1 MNKKNKQS
9 LQVCQI
15 NISGLSKHSL
25 TALDNYNHS
34 IKNDVLAVQETLLTT
49 SNATNNAITGME
61 SFALKNDRGVMLC
74 IQPWLLPQ
82 KVDELQ
88 DNISDAIWATAKVG
102 NLTILIGNIY
112 VNPGADSSNNLDAAV
127 NNISKAIEYREKFK
141 IKELIVLGDFNCRNT
156 LWKDSI
162 TNNRGRLFEKFVNQ
176 HQLACIFPNSKTF
189 ICGSGGSVIDL
200 ALIKNGKLSD
210 LYQTS
215 SVDSE
220 IELFT
225 GAPIRGHLPVVHS
238 FNLPSSFNNA
248 SKFPTTIY
256 RDLKKT
262 DWSCWQGVLSDKL
275 DNNLIPHLK
284 KYTDPSHLWND
295 FIAILNHVNDVA
307 IPKKTASAHSKPFWT
322 TELSQMSKEVQLA
335 RSKMMA
341 RHTPINA
348 DNYRVIKSAFAEQ
361 LVAEKNKWIHEQL
374 DGLNVADSLKFW
386 KNYRHTIVGTSNDF
400 IGNLY
405 DGGILH
411 TETSQK
417 EETLYQSFFSG
428 NHMKNGNFD
437 ASFGTKVDKEYSTI
451 LQSCYK
457 SNEDNPSALNDNP
470 SALNESIRM
479 EELIQSIKAL
489 KSSAKSFDIDDLHP
503 TIIKQ
508 LPRSAIVSLLTLFN
522 LTLDTGIWAW
532 DTSNVTFIKKTGKDN
547 YMKPGSYRPI
557 TISSYIG
564 KLLEKIIE
572 QRLRKFCELNGI
584 LDEEQEGFRSKRNTS
599 RYLYKM
605 ISRLDESKRKKMT
618 TLLLCIDFSKAFD
631 SVWVNGL
638 IAKLYNY
645 KIRGKVLKVIDTFLQ
660 SKRVRL
666 KINGVY
672 GKTRTCGTYGLPQGS
687 VLAPLLFIIYISDM
701 FTHMPLSCREHTS
714 VYKYADDGT
723 AASSHTS
730 ATAAHSLC
738 QEVCDHL
745 SRWCSLWRMIP
756 NCDKDKTECIILYP
770 LKQTS
775 YQFCKLRICG
785 KEINYVEKST
795 VLGLTIDKDLSFER
809 HASTKL
815 SQCWFAWYNI
825 TKNCTRKWGLNAS
838 SLTILFKSVVLTKL
852 LYAAPIWLKGNID
865 TFKDF
870 YSRVILKISG
880 ATHHPPRELT
890 SIVLDI
896 APLQIEYEIIVIK
909 FLLKSICSDDNMKA
923 LIYQL
928 EESKAHRYQH
938 QIKLL
943 KSFITWKKQCDTR
956 LEKPATGKISLS
968 EDMSLTPVMQYTKEE
983 IRLFKGQIWY
993 NHTNLEEDLSA
1004 LTENPTISKRLLP
1017 RHSSRKT
1024 DTQVLSLIHGRDM
1037 AFMKFRFTIKRN
1049 VSPFCQTC
1057 QRGCYDDNYHR
1068 LLVCPKFNSSYRD
1081 NIHKAI
1087 KESPNDNKDPII
1099 SILLNGQPETLS
1111 DFRIMAQITMSK

>member
-1 MNKKNKQS
+1 MNKNNKQS

-25 TALDNYNHS
+25 TALDNYNHI
-34 IKNDVLAVQETLLTT
+34 IKNDVLAIQETLLTA
-49 SNATNNAITGME
+49 SNTPNNAITGME
-61 SFALKNDRGVMLC
+61 TFSLKNDRGVMLC

-82 KVDELQ
+82 KVGELQ
-88 DNISDAIWATAKVG
+88 DNLSDAIWATAKIG
-102 NLTILIGNIY
+102 HLTILIGNIY

-127 NNISKAIEYREKFK
+127 KNISKAMEYREKMK
-141 IKELIVLGDFNCRNT
+141 IKELIVLGDFNCRHT
-156 LWKDSI
+156 LWKDST
-162 TNNRGRLFEKFVNQ
+162 TNSRGIMLEQFANQ

-189 ICGSGGSVIDL
+189 VCGSGGSVIDL
-200 ALIKNGKLSD
+200 ALIKNGKLLD

-215 SVDSE
+215 SVDLE
-220 IELFT
+220 VELFT
-225 GAPIRGHLPVVHS
+225 GAPTRGHLPVIHN
-238 FNLPSSFNNA
+238 FNLPSAFNNA

-262 DWSCWQGVLSDKL
+262 DWSYWQEALSDNL
-275 DNNLIPHLK
+275 DSNLLPHLE

-295 FIAILNHVNDVA
+295 FLSIINQVNDIV
-307 IPKKTASAHSKPFWT
+307 IPRKTATTHSKPFWT
-322 TELSQMSKEVQLA
+322 TELSQMSKEVRLA

-348 DNYRVIKSAFAEQ
+348 DNYRGIKNAFAEQ

-386 KNYRHTIVGTSNDF
+386 KRYKHTIVGTSNDF

-405 DGGILH
+405 DRGILH
-411 TETSQK
+411 TEFSQK
-417 EETLYQSFFSG
+417 EETLYQTFFSG
-428 NHMKNGNFD
+428 NHMKHGNFD
-437 ASFGTKVDKEYSTI
+437 ASFGTQVDKEYSTI
-451 LQSCYK
+451 IQSSYINK
-457 SNEDNPSALNDNP
+457 EDNPSALNEP
-470 SALNESIRM
+470 IRM
-479 EELIQSIKAL
+479 EELLHSIKAL

-508 LPRSAIVSLLTLFN
+508 LPHSALVSLLTLFN
-522 LTLDTGIWAW
+522 LTLDTGTWAW

-584 LDEEQEGFRSKRNTS
+584 IDEEQEGFRSQRNTS

-618 TLLLCIDFSKAFD
+618 TFLLCIDFSKAFD

-660 SKRVRL
+660 SKKVRL
-666 KINGVY
+666 KVNGVY

-687 VLAPLLFIIYISDM
+687 VLAPLLFIIFISDM
-701 FTHMPLSCREHTS
+701 FTHMPLLCREHSS

-723 AASSHTS
+723 AASSHIN
-730 ATAAHSLC
+730 ATEAHSLC

-745 SRWCSLWRMIP
+745 SKWCSLWRMIP
-756 NCDKDKTECIILYP
+756 NCDKDKTECIILHP
-770 LKQTS
+770 VKQTRH
-775 YQFCKLRICG
+775 QFCKLRICG

-795 VLGLTIDKDLSFER
+795 VLGLTIDKDLNFEK

-852 LYAAPIWLKGNID
+852 LYAAPIWLKGNLD
-865 TFKDF
+865 TFKDL

-880 ATHHPPRELT
+880 ATHHPPRDLT

-943 KSFITWKKQCDTR
+943 KSFITWKKQCGTQP
-956 LEKPATGKISLS
+956 EKLASGKISLL
-968 EDMSLTPVMQYTKEE
+968 EDLSLTPIMRYTKEE
-983 IRLFKGQIWY
+983 IRTFKGQIWHK
-993 NHTNLEEDLSA
+993 HTNLEEDLSA
-1004 LTENPTISKRLLP
+1004 LAKDPLINKRLLP

-1037 AFMKFRFTIKRN
+1037 AFMKFRFTINRN

-1057 QRGCYDDNYHR
+1057 HGGCYDDNYHR
-1068 LLVCPKFNSSYRD
+1068 LLVCPKYNSSYRD
-1081 NIHKAI
+1081 HIHKAI
-1087 KESPNDNKDPII
+1087 EESSNEHDDPII
-1099 SILLNGQPETLS
+1099 CMLLNGQPETLS
-1111 DFRIMAQITMSK
+1111 DFRTMAQITMSK